1 MIELD
6 PAKRIYVKE
15 AMKHPYFDDLNR
27 EDIVKYFPVGQ
38 EKLALQYGR
47 WTIFNLIKIKYEYIY
62 YIYNLAYKFY
72 TKLLDRIVATPASRI
87 QHTRIRVPDYQKAGL
102 MINALLS
109 IN

>member
-72 TKLLDRIVATPASRI
+72 NQFIKLSTKIFPTI
-87 QHTRIRVPDYQKAGL
+87 YFTRSYFFCIK
-102 MINALLS
+102 NFS
-109 IN
+109 